1 MQIIIP
7 KYSPPIKTGKLSFL
21 YITREMWFTPRY
33 VCRCC
38 AWIPTAV
45 YTKVSS
51 SSGSTKVTAWS
62 RTGIGKPTALIDTVS
77 NGSSLYCRNDAML
90 HHASQNGQHFLRLL
104 CQLPVAEDGRNLA
117 NMTLMQNRRTYIYKY
132 NKKKY
137 MCATKDLL
145 NSNSLW
151 RNSWSPW
158 KPSTTARNGPQI
170 GLPAFSFQCWGQQA
184 PKGSPQASASGQ
196 IPLPRLQCCYQ
207 WTPWN
212 THPCIEK
219 IIQQSG

>member
-132 NKKKY
+132 NKKNTCVQPKIFWIRTVY
-137 MCATKDLL
+137 GEIPGRHESRPQQPETGRRLVYLL
-145 NSNSLW
+145 FPSNVEGN
-151 RNSWSPW
+151 R
-158 KPSTTARNGPQI
+158 PQRV
-170 GLPAFSFQCWGQQA
+170 P
-184 PKGSPQASASGQ
+184 PKH
-196 IPLPRLQCCYQ
+196 LPRAKF
-207 WTPWN
+207 
-212 THPCIEK
+212 PCLGCSAVINEPHEIHIHVLK
-219 IIQQSG
+219 R